1 MNKIVNK
8 AWSWVY
14 RRLKPNVER
23 DKDKI
28 ILTES
33 NRKHNLQK

>member
-1 MNKIVNK
+1 MSLSATK
-8 AWSWVY
+8 
-14 RRLKPNVER
+14 KPNVER